1 MLTWCYVCLMPHSN
15 PCLFL
20 SGQWSYIVV
29 HVMLYPS
36 MPLFAH
42 MACCSLFISCSQV
55 TINLPVSLLSA
66 WSIWWSLLLLIH
78 ASYGVAPMELFD
90 VCYVYY
96 MSMIF
101 IYLVELICLLFCA
114 SEGSIVMM
122 FLSSQIGCLDKFIA
136 TCHACL
142 NVFQQAF
149 GCVLS
154 SCLLSI
160 MSTSNPCL
168 LLSCLGA
175 VA

>member
-1 MLTWCYVCLMPHSN
+1 
-15 PCLFL
+15 
-20 SGQWSYIVV
+20 
-29 HVMLYPS
+29 
-36 MPLFAH
+36 
-42 MACCSLFISCSQV
+42 
-55 TINLPVSLLSA
+55 
-66 WSIWWSLLLLIH
+66 
-78 ASYGVAPMELFD
+78 MELFE

-122 FLSSQIGCLDKFIA
+122 FLPSQILTKSGKFIA

-142 NVFQQAF
+142 IVFPQVF

-160 MSTSNPCL
+160 MSISHPCL
-168 LLSCLGA
+168 LLSCLGV